1 MWFDFALSFI
11 ATFVFLY
18 LPGTLLLRSVSFR
31 WFESLIF
38 APAISLL
45 AFFVL
50 AAIYSKAGISCGWDT
65 LFLPVCFFALICCVL
80 TGSMK
85 KRTNIFKDE
94 PPYQDWAILI
104 LGVCISLLIVV
115 LVFVKN
121 LDGPASFVQEYDNT
135 THMSVLRLF
144 LETNDYSL
152 FNFAKYEVGSI
163 SPTGIVS
170 VGLYPSL
177 WHCFVAM
184 VLDCTACSIPI
195 AINAVNAFLSGVVFP
210 SAIMLLVKV
219 IFSNRKMY
227 YTSAIAAVACGGFP
241 WLFLIFGPL
250 YANIAAFSLL
260 PLVLSAFVLIFSKDN
275 FLRTRIR
282 WGLLF
287 LSVCFAVAFAQP
299 NALFSAVLFLS
310 PFCVSLIW
318 NRLKRSQGIPTV
330 QIKHIVIVSAFVFC
344 IVLFWVALYKAPF
357 MQGVVQFTWPALF
370 SKSQAVVN
378 AISLSFTEM
387 NAAQWVLA
395 IIVLFGAVYPLLKKK
410 YYWVVVAY
418 VIVLVIYIIN
428 ASTDGE
434 LKHLLSGFWYT
445 DTYRIGAMAAI
456 FSVPV
461 ACMGFVAIYDFLKAL
476 IEKFLLQDGN
486 KLNSVALSI
495 LLAGVFMCVNYWP
508 NYVNPG
514 NQEVRTGFG
523 AIGEKVAS
531 LNSEAEPHMLD
542 PDEADFAKKVEEIVP
557 ENALIINSPNDGSV
571 FLYALNDLNIFY
583 RDLEGDRGSR
593 EIKESAIIRNALDNY
608 AYSQEVKEAVSSL
621 GAKYV
626 LILDQGD
633 STQLR
638 AYLPNYHPEE
648 WEGIESITDE
658 TPGFETVLAQ
668 DDMRLYK
675 ITS

>member
-1 MWFDFALSFI
+1 MWSQFALVFFV
-11 ATFVFLY
+11 AFVFLY
-18 LPGTLLLRSVSFR
+18 LPGTLLLRSASFR

-38 APAISLL
+38 APVISFL
-45 AFFVL
+45 AFFIL
-50 AAIYSKAGISCGWDT
+50 AAVYSITGVPCGWVT
-65 LFLPVCFFALICCVL
+65 LFLPVCFFAFICCVL
-80 TGSMK
+80 ASFIK
-85 KRTNIFKDE
+85 KGKLSFTE
-94 PPYQDWAILI
+94 EAPTQDWAVLI
-104 LGVCISLLIVV
+104 LGILISSLIVV

-144 LETNDYSL
+144 VETNDYSL
-152 FNFAKYEVGSI
+152 FNFAKYEVGST

-184 VLDCTACSIPI
+184 VLDCVSCSIPI
-195 AINAVNAFLSGVVFP
+195 AINAVNSLLSAVVFP

-219 IFSNRKMY
+219 IFLDKKMY
-227 YTSAIAAVACGGFP
+227 YASAIAAVACGGFP

-260 PLVLSAFVLIFSKDN
+260 PLVLVAFVLIFSKL
-275 FLRTRIR
+275 FSFEMRIR
-282 WGLLF
+282 WSLLF
-287 LSVCFAVAFAQP
+287 LLACIATAFAQP

-310 PFCVSLIW
+310 PFCASLIW
-318 NRLKRSQGIPTV
+318 NRSKRSQVACNLEIRA
-330 QIKHIVIVSAFVFC
+330 IAFVLIFVC
-344 IVLFWVALYKAPF
+344 CVAFLWIALYKAPF

-378 AISLSFTEM
+378 AVSLSFTEM

-395 IIVLFGAVYPLLKKK
+395 IIVLLGVIYPLLKKK

-418 VIVLVIYIIN
+418 LIVLVIYVVN

-456 FSVPV
+456 FSIPV
-461 ACMGFVAIYDFLKAL
+461 ACMGFVVCYDFIKVLVEKCLLK
-476 IEKFLLQDGN
+476 DGN
-486 KLNSVALSI
+486 KLNSVALSFF
-495 LLAGVFMCVNYWP
+495 LAGAFICVNYWP
-508 NYVNPG
+508 SYTNPG

-523 AIGEKVAS
+523 AIGEKIAS
-531 LNSEAEPHMLD
+531 LNSEAVPHMLD
-542 PDEADFAKKVEEIVP
+542 PDEADFAKKVEEVVP
-557 ENALIINSPNDGSV
+557 EGALIINSPNDGSV
-571 FLYALNDLNIFY
+571 FLYALDGLNIFY

-593 EIKESAIIRNALDNY
+593 ETKESEIVRNNLSDY
-608 AYSQEVKEAVSSL
+608 ASSQEVQEAVSSL
-621 GAKYV
+621 GAQYV

-633 STQLR
+633 PTQFR
-638 AYLPNYHPEE
+638 AYLSNYHPEE
-648 WEGIESITDE
+648 WEGIESITDK
-658 TPGFETVLAQ
+658 TLGFEIVLAQ

-675 ITS
+675 IVS

>member
-1 MWFDFALSFI
+1 MWFQFALVFFV
-11 ATFVFLY
+11 AFVFLY
-18 LPGTLLLRSVSFR
+18 LPGALLLRSVSFR

-38 APAISLL
+38 APSISFLT
-45 AFFVL
+45 FFIL
-50 AAIYSKAGISCGWDT
+50 AAFYSITGISCGWDT
-65 LFLPVCFFALICCVL
+65 LFLPVCFFAFICCAL
-80 TGSMK
+80 ACFIK
-85 KRTNIFKDE
+85 KRKKRLVEEVSF
-94 PPYQDWAILI
+94 QDWVILS
-104 LGVCISLLIVV
+104 LGVFVSLIIVA

-170 VGLYPSL
+170 AGLYPSL

-184 VLDCTACSIPI
+184 VLDCTSCSIPM
-195 AINAVNAFLSGVVFP
+195 AINAVNAFLSAVVFP

-227 YTSAIAAVACGGFP
+227 YASAIAAVACGGFP

-260 PLVLSAFVLIFSKDN
+260 PSALAAFILIFSNGN
-275 FLRTRIR
+275 FIRTRIR

-287 LSVCFAVAFAQP
+287 LFVCIAVAFAQP

-310 PFCVSLIW
+310 PFCASLIW
-318 NRLKRSQGIPTV
+318 NRLKRSQDIHAI
-330 QIKHIVIVSAFVFC
+330 QIRPIIIVSVFVC
-344 IVLFWVALYKAPF
+344 CVVLLWVVLYKAPF

-370 SKSQAVVN
+370 SKSQAVIN
-378 AISLSFTEM
+378 AVSLSFTEM
-387 NAAQWVLA
+387 NAAQWALA
-395 IIVLFGAVYPLLKKK
+395 IIVLFGAIYPLLKKK

-418 VIVLVIYIIN
+418 FTVLVIYVVN
-428 ASTDGE
+428 VSTDGE

-445 DTYRIGAMAAI
+445 DSYRIGAMAAI

-461 ACMGFVAIYDFLKAL
+461 SCMGFVIVYDFLKGMV
-476 IEKFLLQDGN
+476 EKCLLQDGN
-486 KLNSVALSI
+486 KLNSLALSI
-495 LLAGVFMCVNYWP
+495 LLAGVFMCINYWP
-508 NYVNPG
+508 NYTNPG

-531 LNSEAEPHMLD
+531 LNSEAVPHMLD
-542 PDEADFAKKVEEIVP
+542 PDEADFAKKVKEVVP
-557 ENALIINSPNDGSV
+557 EDALIINSPNDGSV
-571 FLYALNDLNIFY
+571 FLYALDGLNIFY
-583 RDLEGDRGSR
+583 RNLEGDSGSR
-593 EIKESAIIRNALDNY
+593 EIEESEIIRNNLDDYGN
-608 AYSQEVKEAVSSL
+608 SREVKEAMSSL
-621 GAKYV
+621 GAQYV
-626 LILDQGD
+626 LVLDQGEP
-633 STQLR
+633 TPLR
-638 AYLPNYHPEE
+638 SYLSNYHPEE
-648 WEGIESITDE
+648 WEGIESITDG

-675 ITS
+675 VIS